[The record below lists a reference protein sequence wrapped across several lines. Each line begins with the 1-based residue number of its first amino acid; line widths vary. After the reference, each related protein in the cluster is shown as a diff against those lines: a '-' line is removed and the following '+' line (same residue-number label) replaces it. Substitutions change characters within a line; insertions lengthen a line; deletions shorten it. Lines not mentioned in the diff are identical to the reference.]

1 MSDDEEVAPGIT
13 FSMVSVTAN
22 VTAAGAKV
30 RRIVLDCTVDDEELW
45 PAIEKQLEE
54 LRLHRDED
62 FHTAVLAAQSAD
74 IRDLRREVEG
84 VERKLRIE
92 QDARKQ
98 AEEELERY
106 KVPLRKFSDSLSGR
120 IAR

>member
-45 PAIEKQLEE
+45 PAIEKQLET
-54 LRLHRDED
+54 
-62 FHTAVLAAQSAD
+62 FSTWISMPPFSTAP
-74 IRDLRREVEG
+74 RE
-84 VERKLRIE
+84 
-92 QDARKQ
+92 
-98 AEEELERY
+98 
-106 KVPLRKFSDSLSGR
+106 
-120 IAR
+120 